1 MFLGKSI
8 GIGKG
13 KNISGVYIDG
23 YILVYA
29 YDNNTITE
37 RKYILGKSAPQD
49 FQGNVMS
56 MGDMLAKN
64 NAFSVESI
72 KGRIRMLI

>member
-1 MFLGKSI
+1 MFFGKAI

-13 KNISGVYIDG
+13 KNISGVFIDG

-29 YDNNTITE
+29 YYNSTVTE
-37 RKYILGKSAPQD
+37 RKYVLGKPAPEN
-49 FQGNVMS
+49 FEGNAVS
-56 MGDMLAKN
+56 MGDMLAKT

-72 KGRIRMLI
+72 KGRLRLL